1 MAAAFVRALVTV
13 LLMGRVAVLYRYCA
27 VLVTLFCTRGR
38 LPASPAA
45 LCTRGRWPAR
55 SPSAPR
61 AFGSARR
68 LEARPGSAAAL
79 GHRSLSHVEGVPCR
93 RPRAPQP
100 PACRRSALPPA
111 LGHRSCLHVEGVPC
125 HPPSGTTAARISKG
139 RPATRPRVPQPPA
152 CRRSA
157 LPPAPA
163 SFPPLRPCWQ
173 SVWLYTYKIAGTKRS
188 RRFTVGVAGFEPTA
202 SSSRTKRATKL
213 RHTPVP
219 NEYSHTSS
227 ENPNRD
233 RRTMGSVCHA
243 AKMSVR

>member
-1 MAAAFVRALVTV
+1 MAAAYVRALATV
-13 LLMGRVAVLYRYCA
+13 LLMGRVAVLDRYRA
-27 VLVTLFCTRGR
+27 VPAARLSSCSLHPRTVAR
-38 LPASPAA
+38 LPSCSLHPRAAARPLAAHAAS
-45 LCTRGRWPAR
+45 LRLGVSAR
-55 SPSAPR
+55 SP
-61 AFGSARR
+61 
-68 LEARPGSAAAL
+68 ARPCRRPRVPQPPACRRGTLPPPSGTAAARMSKGCPAAAL
-79 GHRSLSHVEGVPCR
+79 EYRSCPHVEGVPCR
-93 RPRAPQP
+93 RPRAPQLS
-100 PACRRSALPPA
+100 ACRRSALP
-111 LGHRSCLHVEGVPC
+111 S
-125 HPPSGTTAARISKG
+125 
-139 RPATRPRVPQPPA
+139 
-152 CRRSA
+152 
-157 LPPAPA
+157 APA

-173 SVWLYTYKIAGTKRS
+173 SAWLCTYKIAGTKRS

>member
-1 MAAAFVRALVTV
+1 MAAAYVRALATV
-13 LLMGRVAVLYRYCA
+13 LLMGRVAVLDRYRA
-27 VLVTLFCTRGR
+27 VPVAR
-38 LPASPAA
+38 LSSCSLHPNAAARLSSCSLHPRAAARPLAAHAASLRLGAS
-45 LCTRGRWPAR
+45 AR
-55 SPSAPR
+55 SP
-61 AFGSARR
+61 AR
-68 LEARPGSAAAL
+68 
-79 GHRSLSHVEGVPCR
+79 PCR
-93 RPRAPQP
+93 RPRAPQL
-100 PACRRSALPPA
+100 PACRRGALPPA
-111 LGHRSCLHVEGVPC
+111 LGHRSCPHVEGVLC
-125 HPPSGTTAARISKG
+125 R
-139 RPATRPRVPQPPA
+139 RPRAPQPPA

-173 SVWLYTYKIAGTKRS
+173 SAWLCTYKIAGTKRS

>member
-38 LPASPAA
+38 RPASPAA

-68 LEARPGSAAAL
+68 LEARPGPAAAL
-79 GHRSLSHVEGVPCR
+79 EYRSRPHAEGVPCR
-93 RPRAPQP
+93 RPRA
-100 PACRRSALPPA
+100 
-111 LGHRSCLHVEGVPC
+111 
-125 HPPSGTTAARISKG
+125 
-139 RPATRPRVPQPPA
+139 PQPPA

-173 SVWLYTYKIAGTKRS
+173 SAWLCTYKIAGTKRS

>member
-1 MAAAFVRALVTV
+1 MAAAYVRALATV
-13 LLMGRVAVLYRYCA
+13 LLMGRVAVLDRYRAVPVALLCA
-27 VLVTLFCTRGR
+27 QGRRPASPAAFCTRGR
-38 LPASPAA
+38 
-45 LCTRGRWPAR
+45 RPAR

-68 LEARPGSAAAL
+68 LEARPGPAAAL
-79 GHRSLSHVEGVPCR
+79 GHRSRPHVEGVPCR

-100 PACRRSALPPA
+100 PACRR
-111 LGHRSCLHVEGVPC
+111 G
-125 HPPSGTTAARISKG
+125 
-139 RPATRPRVPQPPA
+139 
-152 CRRSA
+152 A

-173 SVWLYTYKIAGTKRS
+173 SVWLCTYKIAGTKRS

>member
-1 MAAAFVRALVTV
+1 MDALKVYDVKKICDARLYIVDMAAAYVRALATV
-13 LLMGRVAVLYRYCA
+13 LLMGRVAVLYRYRA

-38 LPASPAA
+38 
-45 LCTRGRWPAR
+45 RPAR
-55 SPSAPR
+55 SPPTPR

-68 LEARPGSAAAL
+68 LEARPGPAAAL
-79 GHRSLSHVEGVPCR
+79 GHRSCPHVEGVPCR

-100 PACRRSALPPA
+100 PACRR
-111 LGHRSCLHVEGVPC
+111 G
-125 HPPSGTTAARISKG
+125 
-139 RPATRPRVPQPPA
+139 
-152 CRRSA
+152 A

-227 ENPNRD
+227 ENPN
-233 RRTMGSVCHA
+233 
-243 AKMSVR
+243 

>member
-13 LLMGRVAVLYRYCA
+13 LLMGRVAVPYRYCA
-27 VLVTLFCTRGR
+27 VPVAR
-38 LPASPAA
+38 LPSCSLHPRAVARPLAVRAASLRLGAS
-45 LCTRGRWPAR
+45 AR
-55 SPSAPR
+55 SP
-61 AFGSARR
+61 AR
-68 LEARPGSAAAL
+68 
-79 GHRSLSHVEGVPCR
+79 PCR
-93 RPRAPQP
+93 RPRAPQL
-100 PACRRSALPPA
+100 PACRRGALLPPLSTAAARMSKGCPAAA
-111 LGHRSCLHVEGVPC
+111 LGHRSCPHVEGVPC
-125 HPPSGTTAARISKG
+125 C
-139 RPATRPRVPQPPA
+139 RPRVPQLPV
-152 CRRSA
+152 CRRGA
-157 LPPAPA
+157 LPPPSGTAVGACCMVATPPAPA

>member
-1 MAAAFVRALVTV
+1 MAAAYVRALATV
-13 LLMGRVAVLYRYCA
+13 LMMGGVAVLYRYRA

-38 LPASPAA
+38 RPASPAA
-45 LCTRGRWPAR
+45 LCTRGRWLASPAALCTRGRRPAR

-68 LEARPGSAAAL
+68 LEARPGPAAAL
-79 GHRSLSHVEGVPCR
+79 GYRSCPHVEGVPCR
-93 RPRAPQP
+93 RPRAPQL
-100 PACRRSALPPA
+100 PACRRGALP
-111 LGHRSCLHVEGVPC
+111 
-125 HPPSGTTAARISKG
+125 PPSGTAVGACCMV
-139 RPATRPRVPQPPA
+139 AT
-152 CRRSA
+152 
-157 LPPAPA
+157 PPAPA

-173 SVWLYTYKIAGTKRS
+173 SAWLCTYKIAGTKRS

>member
-1 MAAAFVRALVTV
+1 MDALKVYDVKKICDARLCIVDMAAAFVRALVTV

-38 LPASPAA
+38 
-45 LCTRGRWPAR
+45 RPAR

-68 LEARPGSAAAL
+68 LEARPGPSAAL
-79 GHRSLSHVEGVPCR
+79 GYRSCPYAEGVPCR
-93 RPRAPQP
+93 RPRAPQL
-100 PACRRSALPPA
+100 PACRRGALP
-111 LGHRSCLHVEGVPC
+111 
-125 HPPSGTTAARISKG
+125 PPSGTAVGACCMV
-139 RPATRPRVPQPPA
+139 AT
-152 CRRSA
+152 
-157 LPPAPA
+157 PPAPA

-173 SVWLYTYKIAGTKRS
+173 SAWLCTYKIAGTKRS

>member
-1 MAAAFVRALVTV
+1 MDMAAAFVRALVTV
-13 LLMGRVAVLYRYCA
+13 LLMGRVAVPYRYCA

-38 LPASPAA
+38 RPASPAA

-68 LEARPGSAAAL
+68 LEARPGPAAAL
-79 GHRSLSHVEGVPCR
+79 EYRSRPHAEGVPCR

-100 PACRRSALPPA
+100 PACRR
-111 LGHRSCLHVEGVPC
+111 G
-125 HPPSGTTAARISKG
+125 
-139 RPATRPRVPQPPA
+139 
-152 CRRSA
+152 A
-157 LPPAPA
+157 LPPAPV

>member
-1 MAAAFVRALVTV
+1 MATAFVRALATV
-13 LLMGRVAVLYRYCA
+13 LMMGGVAVLYRYRA
-27 VLVTLFCTRGR
+27 VLAALFCTRGR
-38 LPASPAA
+38 
-45 LCTRGRWPAR
+45 RPAR
-55 SPSAPR
+55 SPPTPR

-68 LEARPGSAAAL
+68 LEARPGPAT
-79 GHRSLSHVEGVPCR
+79 

-100 PACRRSALPPA
+100 PACRRSALPPPSGTAAARMSKGRPAAA
-111 LGHRSCLHVEGVPC
+111 LGHRSCPHIEGAPC
-125 HPPSGTTAARISKG
+125 R
-139 RPATRPRVPQPPA
+139 RPRVPQPPA

>member
-1 MAAAFVRALVTV
+1 MAAAFVRALATV
-13 LLMGRVAVLYRYCA
+13 LLMGRVAVLYRYRA
-27 VLVTLFCTRGR
+27 V
-38 LPASPAA
+38 PAA
-45 LCTRGRWPAR
+45 RLSSCFLHPRAVDRPLAAHAASLRLGVSAR
-55 SPSAPR
+55 SP
-61 AFGSARR
+61 AR
-68 LEARPGSAAAL
+68 
-79 GHRSLSHVEGVPCR
+79 PCR
-93 RPRAPQP
+93 RPRAPQL
-100 PACRRSALPPA
+100 PACRRGALPP
-111 LGHRSCLHVEGVPC
+111 
-125 HPPSGTTAARISKG
+125 PSDTTVGACCMV
-139 RPATRPRVPQPPA
+139 AT
-152 CRRSA
+152 
-157 LPPAPA
+157 PPAPA

-173 SVWLYTYKIAGTKRS
+173 SAWLCTYKIAGTKRS

>member
-1 MAAAFVRALVTV
+1 MDALKVYDVKKICDARLYIVDMAAAYVRALATV
-13 LLMGRVAVLYRYCA
+13 LMMGGVAVLYRYRA

-38 LPASPAA
+38 
-45 LCTRGRWPAR
+45 RPAR
-55 SPSAPR
+55 SPPTPR

-68 LEARPGSAAAL
+68 LEARPGPAAAL
-79 GHRSLSHVEGVPCR
+79 GHRSCPHVEGVPCR

-100 PACRRSALPPA
+100 PACRR
-111 LGHRSCLHVEGVPC
+111 G
-125 HPPSGTTAARISKG
+125 
-139 RPATRPRVPQPPA
+139 
-152 CRRSA
+152 A

-173 SVWLYTYKIAGTKRS
+173 SVWLCTYKIAGTKRS

>member
-1 MAAAFVRALVTV
+1 MDALKVYDVKKICDARLYIVDMAAAYVRALATV
-13 LLMGRVAVLYRYCA
+13 LLMGRVAVLDRYRAVPVALLCA
-27 VLVTLFCTRGR
+27 QGRRPASPAAFCTRGR
-38 LPASPAA
+38 
-45 LCTRGRWPAR
+45 RPAR

-68 LEARPGSAAAL
+68 LEARPGPAAAL
-79 GHRSLSHVEGVPCR
+79 GYRSCPYAEGVPCR

-100 PACRRSALPPA
+100 PACRR
-111 LGHRSCLHVEGVPC
+111 G
-125 HPPSGTTAARISKG
+125 
-139 RPATRPRVPQPPA
+139 
-152 CRRSA
+152 A

-163 SFPPLRPCWQ
+163 SFPPLRLCWQ
-173 SVWLYTYKIAGTKRS
+173 SAWLCTYKIAGTKRS

>member
-1 MAAAFVRALVTV
+1 MAAAYVRALATV
-13 LLMGRVAVLYRYCA
+13 LLMGRVAVLDRYRAVPVALLCA
-27 VLVTLFCTRGR
+27 QGRRPASPAAFCTRGR
-38 LPASPAA
+38 
-45 LCTRGRWPAR
+45 RPAR

-68 LEARPGSAAAL
+68 LEARPGPAAAL
-79 GHRSLSHVEGVPCR
+79 GY
-93 RPRAPQP
+93 
-100 PACRRSALPPA
+100 
-111 LGHRSCLHVEGVPC
+111 RSCPYAEGVPC
-125 HPPSGTTAARISKG
+125 HPPSGTAAACMSKG
-139 RPATRPRVPQPPA
+139 CPATRPRVPQLPV
-152 CRRSA
+152 CRRGA
-157 LPPAPA
+157 LPPPSGTAVGACCMVATPPAPA

-243 AKMSVR
+243 AKLSVR

>member
-1 MAAAFVRALVTV
+1 MDALKVYDVKKICDARLYIVDMVAAFVRALVTV
-13 LLMGRVAVLYRYCA
+13 LLMGRVAVLYRYRA
-27 VLVTLFCTRGR
+27 VLVTFLCAQGR
-38 LPASPAA
+38 
-45 LCTRGRWPAR
+45 RPAR
-55 SPSAPR
+55 SPSTPR

-68 LEARPGSAAAL
+68 LEARPGPAAAL
-79 GHRSLSHVEGVPCR
+79 GHRSLPHAEGVPCR
-93 RPRAPQP
+93 
-100 PACRRSALPPA
+100 
-111 LGHRSCLHVEGVPC
+111 
-125 HPPSGTTAARISKG
+125 PPSGTAVAACCMV
-139 RPATRPRVPQPPA
+139 AT
-152 CRRSA
+152 
-157 LPPAPA
+157 PPAPA

>member
-1 MAAAFVRALVTV
+1 MDALKVYDVKKICDARLYIVDMAAAYVRALATV
-13 LLMGRVAVLYRYCA
+13 LMMGGVAVLYRYRA

-38 LPASPAA
+38 
-45 LCTRGRWPAR
+45 RPAR

-68 LEARPGSAAAL
+68 LEARPGPAAAL
-79 GHRSLSHVEGVPCR
+79 GHH
-93 RPRAPQP
+93 
-100 PACRRSALPPA
+100 
-111 LGHRSCLHVEGVPC
+111 SCPHVEGVPC

-152 CRRSA
+152 CRRGA

>member
-1 MAAAFVRALVTV
+1 MDALKVYDVKKICDARLYIVDMAAAYVRALATV
-13 LLMGRVAVLYRYCA
+13 LLMGRVAVLYRYRA

-38 LPASPAA
+38 
-45 LCTRGRWPAR
+45 RPAR
-55 SPSAPR
+55 SPPTPR

-68 LEARPGSAAAL
+68 LEARPGPAAAL
-79 GHRSLSHVEGVPCR
+79 GHRSCPHVEGVPCR

-100 PACRRSALPPA
+100 PACRR
-111 LGHRSCLHVEGVPC
+111 G
-125 HPPSGTTAARISKG
+125 
-139 RPATRPRVPQPPA
+139 
-152 CRRSA
+152 A

-173 SVWLYTYKIAGTKRS
+173 SVWLCTYKIAGTKRS

>member
-38 LPASPAA
+38 RPASPAA

-68 LEARPGSAAAL
+68 LEARPGPAAAL
-79 GHRSLSHVEGVPCR
+79 EYRSRPHVEGVPCR

-100 PACRRSALPPA
+100 PACRR
-111 LGHRSCLHVEGVPC
+111 G
-125 HPPSGTTAARISKG
+125 
-139 RPATRPRVPQPPA
+139 
-152 CRRSA
+152 A

-173 SVWLYTYKIAGTKRS
+173 SVWLCTYKIAGTKRS

>member
-1 MAAAFVRALVTV
+1 MAAAYVRALATV
-13 LLMGRVAVLYRYCA
+13 LLMGRVAVLDRYRA
-27 VLVTLFCTRGR
+27 VPVAR
-38 LPASPAA
+38 LPSCSLHPNAAARLSGCSLHPRASARPLAVRAA
-45 LCTRGRWPAR
+45 SLRLGASAR
-55 SPSAPR
+55 SP
-61 AFGSARR
+61 AR
-68 LEARPGSAAAL
+68 
-79 GHRSLSHVEGVPCR
+79 PCR
-93 RPRAPQP
+93 RPRVPQLP
-100 PACRRSALPPA
+100 VCRRGALP
-111 LGHRSCLHVEGVPC
+111 
-125 HPPSGTTAARISKG
+125 PPSGTAVGACCMV
-139 RPATRPRVPQPPA
+139 AT
-152 CRRSA
+152 
-157 LPPAPA
+157 PPAPA

-173 SVWLYTYKIAGTKRS
+173 SAWLCTYKIAGTKRS